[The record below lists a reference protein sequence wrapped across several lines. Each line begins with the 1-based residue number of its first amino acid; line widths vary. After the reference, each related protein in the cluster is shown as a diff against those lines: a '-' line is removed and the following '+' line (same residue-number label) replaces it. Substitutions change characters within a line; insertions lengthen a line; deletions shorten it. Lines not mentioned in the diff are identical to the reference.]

1 MMNFRSDNEAGA
13 QPDHRRRGLRLASG
27 SPASFGE
34 DEWTRR
40 VERRFRV
47 WRRRT
52 PLARQRIRRLRVHHQ
67 AVDFRHLKA
76 QVRELAGAAHCNPRW
91 CLEWPLYLRANRRI
105 IPKQDPEGG
114 RDGLSTPLAIE
125 RLVTGL

>member
-52 PLARQRIRRLRVHHQ
+52 PLARQRIRRVRVHHQ
-67 AVDFRHLKA
+67 AGRFPPL
-76 QVRELAGAAHCNPRW
+76 EGAGARVSRRR
-91 CLEWPLYLRANRRI
+91 PL
-105 IPKQDPEGG
+105 
-114 RDGLSTPLAIE
+114 
-125 RLVTGL
+125 

>member
-52 PLARQRIRRLRVHHQ
+52 PPARQ
-67 AVDFRHLKA
+67 
-76 QVRELAGAAHCNPRW
+76 
-91 CLEWPLYLRANRRI
+91 
-105 IPKQDPEGG
+105 
-114 RDGLSTPLAIE
+114 
-125 RLVTGL
+125 